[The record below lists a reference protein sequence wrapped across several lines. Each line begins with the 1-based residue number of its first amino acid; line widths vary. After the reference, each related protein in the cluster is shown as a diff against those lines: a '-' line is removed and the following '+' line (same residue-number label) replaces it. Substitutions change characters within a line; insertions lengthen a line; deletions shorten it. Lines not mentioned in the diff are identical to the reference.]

1 MALHPMCP
9 PLTNFPHHQ
18 TASFDRQS
26 RLESWI
32 VSPGDHGGELEY
44 MNPNSNRVS
53 FQLLGQVEV
62 DRDNQQ
68 CKLVMTMND
77 EYMENE

>member
-1 MALHPMCP
+1 
-9 PLTNFPHHQ
+9 
-18 TASFDRQS
+18 
-26 RLESWI
+26 
-32 VSPGDHGGELEY
+32 